1 MKTFK
6 VLGLLLSYPTPEIT
20 SHLPD
25 MAALLKDEGLLS
37 RRALK
42 GILGFMDALGRQELM
57 EAQEIYVDTF
67 DRGRAH
73 CLHLFEHVH
82 GESRDRGQAMVDLA
96 GLYKTKG
103 LAVGTGEL
111 PDYLPV
117 FLEYLSLCTPEEAKS
132 LLEETVHIVA
142 TIGRKLRKKDSAY
155 AAVFEAVEALSD
167 LKADVILPETEAP
180 VDLDKEW
187 EEPPAFAG
195 ADCKGCGTFTNTSA
209 AIAKALGES
218 K

>member
-6 VLGLLLSYPTPEIT
+6 ILGLLLSYPTAEIT
-20 SHLPD
+20 EHLSD
-25 MAALLKDEGLLS
+25 MARVLEKEKILKGRNLKDVL
-37 RRALK
+37 A
-42 GILGFMDALGRQELM
+42 FMDGLGKKDLM
-57 EAQEIYVDTF
+57 EAQEAYVDTF

-103 LAVGTGEL
+103 LSVATGEL
-111 PDYLPV
+111 PDYLPL
-117 FLEYLSLCTPEEAKS
+117 FLEYLSLGSLEEAKS
-132 LLEETVHIVA
+132 LLEETAHIIA
-142 TIGRKLRKKDSAY
+142 TIGGKLRRRESPY
-155 AAVFEAVEALSD
+155 AALFEAVEILSEIKLD
-167 LKADVILPETEAP
+167 IKLPEQEA
-180 VDLDKEW
+180 VEDIDTEW

-195 ADCKGCGTFTNTSA
+195 TDCKGCGTFTNTSE
-209 AIAKALGES
+209 AITKALGET